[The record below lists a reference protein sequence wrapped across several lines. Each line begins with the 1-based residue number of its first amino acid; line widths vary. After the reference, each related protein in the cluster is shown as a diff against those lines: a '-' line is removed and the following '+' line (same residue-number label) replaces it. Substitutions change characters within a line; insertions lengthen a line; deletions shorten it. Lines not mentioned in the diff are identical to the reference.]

1 MSLWTEQ
8 GREDDAMKRVYDIGM
23 GPYEPNCLEA
33 DGARQPERKEDRER
47 AIATQ
52 PEALEPGQ
60 TAFESS

>member
-1 MSLWTEQ
+1 
-8 GREDDAMKRVYDIGM
+8 MKRVYDIGM